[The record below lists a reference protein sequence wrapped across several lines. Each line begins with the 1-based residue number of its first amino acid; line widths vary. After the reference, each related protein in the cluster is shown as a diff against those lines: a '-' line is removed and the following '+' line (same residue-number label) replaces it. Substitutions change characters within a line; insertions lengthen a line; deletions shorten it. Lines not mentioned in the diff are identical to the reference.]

1 MADATTLGP
10 VPAGPAPVNLEL
22 PADSPPVVQRDVIV
36 VGASAGGVQA
46 LQGLVAQL
54 PPEFPAS
61 ILVVLHLMSSGTS
74 VLDSILDRAG
84 PLAVSQA
91 REGEP
96 LERAH
101 IYVAPPDYHLL
112 VRGPDVHLSAG
123 PRENGHRPAID
134 PLFRSAARAY
144 GPRVVGVILS
154 GTLDDGTDGL
164 RLIKARGGACVVQ
177 DPADAAYAGMPESA
191 IDYVDPDRVVP
202 LAAMGETLCDLVD
215 APLDHAARDR
225 VADPAT
231 QDVDQV
237 EVEFGREEP
246 EGAPTLLTCPDCGGV
261 MLERDEGGLVR
272 FACQVGHAY
281 SPESLNEHQGDALES
296 ALWNATR
303 TLDERADLL
312 RRMARRADRAGSR
325 NTVARLNRKAD
336 VASAQADEIRGTI
349 LRLRGSEPAAAVEVE
364 PRR

>member
-1 MADATTLGP
+1 MADPTTLGTVAAGLE
-10 VPAGPAPVNLEL
+10 VPADE
-22 PADSPPVVQRDVIV
+22 PPVVQRDVVV

-61 ILVVLHLMSSGTS
+61 VLVVLHLMSSGTS
-74 VLDSILDRAG
+74 VLHDILDRAG
-84 PLAVSQA
+84 PLTASQA
-91 REGEP
+91 LDGEP

-101 IYVAPPDYHLL
+101 IYVAPPDSHLL
-112 VRGPDVHLSAG
+112 LRGPNLHLSAG

-154 GTLDDGTDGL
+154 GMLDDGTDGI
-164 RLIKARGGACVVQ
+164 RLIKARGGVSVVQ
-177 DPADAAYAGMPESA
+177 DPEDAAAGGMPRSAIEYAGA
-191 IDYVDPDRVVP
+191 DRVVP
-202 LAAMGETLCDLVD
+202 LARIGDTLCELVD
-215 APLDHAARDR
+215 TPLPPGPQNG
-225 VADPAT
+225 VEDPAA
-231 QDVDQV
+231 QDIDLV
-237 EVEFGREEP
+237 EVEFGRESP
-246 EGAPTLLTCPDCGGV
+246 DGAPTLLTCPDCGGV
-261 MLERDEGGLVR
+261 MLERDDGGLVR

-312 RRMARRADRAGSR
+312 RRMARRAERQGSR
-325 NTVARLNRKAD
+325 KTTSRLQHKAD
-336 VASAQADEIRGTI
+336 VASGQADEIRATI
-349 LRLRGSEPAAAVEVE
+349 LRLRGPEAATTIEIEP
-364 PRR
+364 PR